1 MRKSFFL
8 VSLVTV
14 CLISCSQDYD
24 SNTTTTS
31 ITTSNEPSD
40 EIEAPY
46 VTTNNFDEW
55 VLQSDKPVLV
65 DFTAEWCIP
74 CKLVDPVIDSLTS
87 EFEGRASVLKLDID
101 ISPEIY
107 TNYKV
112 NGIPHILFFNHGIE
126 EERISSPQD
135 RAVYVDYLEA
145 MIDGE
150 SAKSVTY
157 QMLDQD
163 EFRRHFILSRD
174 LDVIKTAMN
183 VKPLLLKKNF
193 ENGLTPLSLILN
205 FSSVRQND
213 LIDLALSQEPN
224 ISVQDLVALGRCEE
238 FREAVLADPE
248 AVDRPDPD
256 GNTPIITALMRAH
269 RLAEKNCV
277 RTVLEAG
284 PTLDKQSEGTRSLN
298 RAVILMDDDLILQ
311 EFLDSGWD
319 PTMMD
324 ESGQNALHWAAVYGY
339 ESKIRTL
346 LEFGMDPMVENSDGE
361 TAGDT
366 LSRVVSRREQI
377 IESERANMDKNTLNE
392 MEAELQRFKD
402 LITMLE
408 NSSVEQ
414 N

>member
-24 SNTTTTS
+24 SNSTATS
-31 ITTSNEPSD
+31 ITTANEPSD

-46 VTTNNFDEW
+46 VTTNNFEEW
-55 VLQSDKPVLV
+55 VLQSDQPVLV
-65 DFTAEWCIP
+65 DFTAEWCVP
-74 CKLVDPVIDSLTS
+74 CKLVDPIIDSLTA
-87 EFEGRASVLKLDID
+87 EFEGRASIFKLDID
-101 ISPEIY
+101 SSREIY
-107 TNYKV
+107 TDYKV
-112 NGIPHILFFNHGIE
+112 NGIPHILFFNNGIE
-126 EERISSPQD
+126 EDRISSPQD
-135 RAVYVDYLEA
+135 RAVYVEYVDA

-157 QMLDQD
+157 KMLDQD

-174 LDVIKTAMN
+174 LDVIKTAMD

-205 FSSVRQND
+205 FSSVRQDD
-213 LIDLALSQEPN
+213 LIDLALSQDPN

-256 GNTPIITALMRAH
+256 GNLPIVTALMRAH
-269 RLAEKNCV
+269 RLAERNCV

-319 PTMMD
+319 PTTKD

-339 ESKIRTL
+339 ERKIRTL
-346 LEFGMDPMVENSDGE
+346 LEFGMDPMVENSAGE

-366 LSRVVSRREQI
+366 LKRRISSREQI
-377 IESERANMDKNTLNE
+377 IESERANLDKDTLNE
-392 MEAELQRFKD
+392 MEAELQRYKD